1 MGYEIDFLPVGEGSR
16 SGDAIAVRYGNL
28 FGERSEQTVIVID
41 GGFTANGDA
50 LVELLRNHYDTDRVD
65 VVVATHPEQ
74 DHITGLEVVLK
85 ELSVGELW
93 MHRPWMHSETIA
105 AARSASFKTLQL
117 SERVQESLSEASD
130 LETLADELQIPII
143 EPFAGHSTPDGCFTI
158 LGPDIDYYEEL
169 LSEIPGAIV
178 AAASSLVR
186 KLAEAAASLVPESLF
201 EETLT
206 DAGKTSAQ
214 NNTSVISMLNV
225 EGRRSILTADAG
237 MPALERAA
245 NRLEGEGYEPGDCKF
260 IQIPHHGSRRN
271 VGPAVLDRLL
281 GDMGT
286 EQTRGSAFAS
296 AAKEGAPKH
305 PAKKVTNAFHRR
317 GYKARAT
324 QGKAW
329 LYHHEAPP
337 RPNYSPGEALPLYG
351 MVESSD
357 DE

>member
-1 MGYEIDFLPVGEGSR
+1 MT
-16 SGDAIAVRYGNL
+16 GD
-28 FGERSEQTVIVID
+28 SE
-41 GGFTANGDA
+41 
-50 LVELLRNHYDTDRVD
+50 
-65 VVVATHPEQ
+65 
-74 DHITGLEVVLK
+74 
-85 ELSVGELW
+85 
-93 MHRPWMHSETIA
+93 
-105 AARSASFKTLQL
+105 SASLGNWL
-117 SERVQESLSEASD
+117 GYAVSAWRAL
-130 LETLADELQIPII
+130 
-143 EPFAGHSTPDGCFTI
+143 DG
-158 LGPDIDYYEEL
+158 DIDYYEEL
-169 LSEIPGAIV
+169 LSEIPGAI
-178 AAASSLVR
+178 AAAAASLVR

-214 NNTSVISMLNV
+214 NNTSLISMLTV
-225 EGRRSILTADAG
+225 DGRRSILTADAG
-237 MPALERAA
+237 IPALERAA
-245 NRLEGEGYEPGDCKF
+245 SRLEGEGYEPGDCKF

-286 EQTRGSAFAS
+286 EENRGSAFVS

-305 PAKKVTNAFHRR
+305 PAKKVTNAFYRR

-329 LYHHEAPP
+329 LYHHEAPA